1 MEAFEN
7 RDIKDHILKIGD
19 DEWESM
25 CPYFRGV
32 KSKGKPGEVDCN
44 QQPTF
49 FISFC
54 FQRSG
59 RPEAIPGVLVFYL
72 LPLS

>member
-1 MEAFEN
+1 M
-7 RDIKDHILKIGD
+7 
-19 DEWESM
+19 
-25 CPYFRGV
+25 
-32 KSKGKPGEVDCN
+32 KSLRQVWAAAQRIRIQKVDCN

-49 FISFC
+49 FIK
-54 FQRSG
+54 G